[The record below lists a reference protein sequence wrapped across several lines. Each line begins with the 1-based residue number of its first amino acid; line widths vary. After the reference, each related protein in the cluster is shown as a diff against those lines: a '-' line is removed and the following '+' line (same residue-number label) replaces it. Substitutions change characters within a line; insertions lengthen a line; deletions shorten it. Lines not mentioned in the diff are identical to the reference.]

1 MAGQVDRRVFIA
13 RSARFLASAALFG
26 EALYGGPARAQSAA
40 DVARGIGN
48 QLLGGRLPDGLAPLG
63 ADGPIDLLRTAQS
76 IIALEREADLR
87 RLPRSILS
95 GSGPFDLAALRED
108 MLYALA
114 LPRLVALVD
123 RAERRDL
130 PFADRAGGLLA
141 RLHAS
146 QHEIPEA
153 LRQPPLANVRSST
166 FGDNQTLGLID
177 PPPPPVATPDA
188 LPPALP
194 ADIAPVPGDAPVEA
208 PVEAPTPVPET
219 TAPPRDAQPETLPPT
234 ETQPAQPQAA
244 QPQAAQPLRHST
256 RYAELQD
263 EYARLFAS
271 AVPRPEHAERT
282 QWHLAM
288 MRRARARYEAVGA
301 RVDIPWYFIAA
312 AHGLEA
318 SFNFRAH
325 LHNGDFPLNSRT
337 RQVPSGRPS
346 VWLPP
351 SDWESSAID
360 AMRLLG
366 FAGQSDWSLPRTLY
380 RLEAY
385 NGFGYRRFGVPTPY
399 LWSFSNHYE
408 RGKFVADGR
417 WSATARSQQCGAAVM
432 IKLLADGGDIHV

>member
-13 RSARFLASAALFG
+13 RSARLLTGAALCG
-26 EALYGGPARAQSAA
+26 GALYGAQARAQSAA

-48 QLLGGRLPDGLAPLG
+48 QLLGGRLPDGLNPMG
-63 ADGPIDLLRTAQS
+63 ADGPIDLVRTAQS

-95 GSGPFDLAALRED
+95 GSGPFDLASVRED

-153 LRQPPLANVRSST
+153 LRQPPLANLRSST
-166 FGDNQTLGLID
+166 AGEHQALGLID
-177 PPPPPVATPDA
+177 PPAPPVAESPSPTLP
-188 LPPALP
+188 PPALP
-194 ADIAPVPGDAPVEA
+194 ADIAPLPGDAPVETPIET
-208 PVEAPTPVPET
+208 PVEAPAPAPEA
-219 TAPPRDAQPETLPPT
+219 TAPPLDAQPETLPPA
-234 ETQPAQPQAA
+234 ETQPAQPM
-244 QPQAAQPLRHST
+244 RHST
-256 RYAELQD
+256 RYAELQG

-282 QWHLAM
+282 AWHLAM

-301 RVDIPWYFIAA
+301 RVAIPWYFIAA

-366 FAGQSDWSLPRTLY
+366 FAQQSDWSLPRTLY